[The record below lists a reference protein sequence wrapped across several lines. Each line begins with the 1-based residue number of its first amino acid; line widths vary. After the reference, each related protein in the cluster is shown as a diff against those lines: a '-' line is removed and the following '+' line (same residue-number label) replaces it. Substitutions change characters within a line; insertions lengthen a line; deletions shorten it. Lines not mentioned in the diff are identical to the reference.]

1 MRTYGFKL
9 TGLTAFLMHHDSI
22 ENNDKLIAWRKD
34 PANKSLSTPGDDRT
48 PAWTWMAYLYEDG
61 KHIALPSDNLM
72 SCLRKAGTQMSL
84 KGKTTF
90 KEMTQSGMIT
100 TTEFCVFKNGGKQI
114 PMSAIQ
120 AMESLTFE
128 EQAEQAKKLGFQLWG
143 KRARIGQAKHIRIR
157 PRFDS
162 WTVEGEISVIE
173 DAITDKILKQMFDIA
188 GNVGLGDWRPG
199 CKTPGPYGRFTA
211 KVS

>member
-1 MRTYGFKL
+1 
-9 TGLTAFLMHHDSI
+9 
-22 ENNDKLIAWRKD
+22 
-34 PANKSLSTPGDDRT
+34 
-48 PAWTWMAYLYEDG
+48 
-61 KHIALPSDNLM
+61 
-72 SCLRKAGTQMSL
+72 MSL